1 VFDKSNT
8 NVFNGGMDALR
19 KAIEIVGGQAAL
31 GEACG
36 VWQTAVSNWLKREN
50 VPAEYCPAIE
60 KATKGLVLCEQL
72 RPDVDWRYL
81 RGTKRRVKAEAA

>member
-1 VFDKSNT
+1 
-8 NVFNGGMDALR
+8 MEALR
-19 KAIEIVGGQAAL
+19 KAIDIVGGQSEL
-31 GEACG
+31 GKACG

-60 KATKGLVLCEQL
+60 KATKGEVRCEQL

-81 RGTKRRVKAEAA
+81 RGTKRAKTVVCHD